1 MKIKK
6 ILLNILFLLLA
17 FSGMSQVKVTGYS
30 IYAIGVSVPINEK
43 FGAELKTY
51 PNRSIENVD
60 FEITG
65 FYNFKP
71 GDFHQFHVGVGLGLN
86 PYNADE
92 YFSIPVAL
100 EFKPLQTFK
109 RFSCVFELAPEINF
123 EDSVNLRYLWGISYS
138 FNTK

>member
-1 MKIKK
+1 MKTRK
-6 ILLNILFLLLA
+6 IFLNLLFLMLA
-17 FSGMSQVKVTGYS
+17 SSGMSQVKITGYS
-30 IYAIGVSVPINEK
+30 IYAVGVSVPLNEK
-43 FGAELKTY
+43 FSADLKTY
-51 PNRSIENVD
+51 LNRSIEDVD

-86 PYNADE
+86 PYSADE
-92 YFSIPVAL
+92 YFSIPVVL
-100 EFKPLQTFK
+100 EFYPLQSFK

-138 FNTK
+138 FNKK